1 MPLIKNTLRSY
12 RFVAEVTFKQTFI
25 VLVLMMLGFG
35 GSLTTKCVSMNNQ
48 PWMVRPVLI
57 DSIPDELHY
66 YSFIIS
72 LDGCDD
78 SCNAIEN
85 LFGRICVPNKTED
98 LNLKAFNM
106 IKWINKL
113 KNTKAYFMWI
123 VNADVNLMVGNKIL
137 NKNVI
142 MISAKV
148 RVKN

>member
-1 MPLIKNTLRSY
+1 
-12 RFVAEVTFKQTFI
+12 
-25 VLVLMMLGFG
+25 MLGFG
-35 GSLTTKCVSMNNQ
+35 GSLATKCVSMNNQ
-48 PWMVRPVLI
+48 QWMVRPVLI

-72 LDGCDD
+72 LDGCDE